1 MPTGNLPF
9 INNVTVKPVLGTHFM
24 ARLKDQ
30 GLYRACTAFAGKGDM
45 SVGGSL
51 SAAPFDSSSAGADWS
66 SPLTFKSMG
75 KVRDFMARSNEALIL
90 TDGQGKITAINK
102 PWFDMCG
109 YTSDEVYGKT
119 CAILQGRETDMEA
132 VTVFNQQIQN
142 REEAEMT
149 VVNYKKGE
157 ELLSLHS
164 GLTFV
169 RVLYGRLFTLAHRHA
184 SHSRPQATCRF

>member
-1 MPTGNLPF
+1 
-9 INNVTVKPVLGTHFM
+9 M
-24 ARLKDQ
+24 ARLRDQ
-30 GLYRACTAFAGKGDM
+30 GL
-45 SVGGSL
+45 
-51 SAAPFDSSSAGADWS
+51 
-66 SPLTFKSMG
+66 FKS
-75 KVRDFMARSNEALIL
+75 VRNKAFVDEFNAIPVDEFTTPKDVHDFMARSGEALIL

-119 CAILQGRETDMEA
+119 CAILQGQETDMKA